1 MSLVE
6 VVCDVSSIIVVFG
19 PAPNLEV
26 CGQHFG
32 MGGPMQMHLFTACH
46 IAILYHPLEI
56 VELGVTWKT
65 SGGKALVLL
74 RTLKA
79 RRLG

>member
-1 MSLVE
+1 MSKMSLVE
-6 VVCDVSSIIVVFG
+6 VVCDVSSIIVIFG

-46 IAILYHPLEI
+46 IAIPS
-56 VELGVTWKT
+56 T
-65 SGGKALVLL
+65 
-74 RTLKA
+74 
-79 RRLG
+79 

>member
-1 MSLVE
+1 
-6 VVCDVSSIIVVFG
+6 
-19 PAPNLEV
+19 
-26 CGQHFG
+26 
-32 MGGPMQMHLFTACH
+32 MQMHLFTACH

-65 SGGKALVLL
+65 SGGKALVL